1 MKSSAL
7 LSLVR
12 VPAALA
18 LLAAGIA
25 LAQPAPTPAP
35 APASAPASACRNCGV
50 VERVHSI
57 ESKGEASGLGA
68 IAGGVVG
75 GVVGHQFGSG
85 RGNTAATIAGAGA
98 GAYAGHQIEKSRNS
112 RTTWIVTVK
121 LDDGTQK
128 TYSYAVRPPFREG
141 DRIKSLDGGRRIA
154 LIAR

>member
-1 MKSSAL
+1 MTSPAL

-12 VPAALA
+12 VPVALA
-18 LLAAGIA
+18 FLAASA
-25 LAQPAPTPAP
+25 VSAQPAPAPAP
-35 APASAPASACRNCGV
+35 APASTCKNCGR
-50 VERVHSI
+50 VENVRQL
-57 ESKGEASGLGA
+57 ESKGEASGVGA
-68 IAGGVVG
+68 IAGGVIG

-98 GAYAGHQIEKSRNS
+98 GAYAGHQIEKNRNT

-121 LDDGTQK
+121 LDDGTTK
-128 TYSYAVRPPFREG
+128 TYSYAIRPQFREG